1 MSRLLDVVS
10 RLITANPIV
19 TLIVLLAVTIGL
31 GAGFTRM
38 APQAD
43 NTAFLPDDSRVFAAN
58 GRIEELFGSSSS
70 DTISTTLVFRGDA
83 LTPQGLAQ
91 MDAALSQVISHSEVA
106 PLLTDPNP
114 VISPTLLAAA
124 ALGTDDFA
132 SLTQQQIDQ
141 ATAQLPIGRMVGT
154 DTDGSQVAIATV
166 RLVMDVDGDGDIEDD
181 ADALVSA
188 ELAIR
193 EIAQSSRG
201 PLEGSS
207 LSPST
212 LAEESGAA
220 TGSEM
225 LLLMGLALAV
235 IAVLLLLFTRSIFDL
250 ALSMLGLVLTIVWVI
265 GAQGWLGPNGLGVMG
280 PPNPLTTMVPIMLIG
295 LVVDYAIQTV
305 GLYREQRHAG
315 NDVKAAAQMG
325 LRAVIIPLSL
335 AAVTTIVAFLT
346 NVTSPIP
353 VNGDL
358 GIAAGVGVAAGLI
371 VMLMLLSS
379 SRALLD
385 RWRESRGSLPPA
397 RLVSG
402 AIPGVGPALEALG
415 GLLARRPMPFLAVIG
430 IVTLL
435 LGAASTRIETV
446 FDTNE
451 FLPKGGEAVR
461 NIETLQAAFGG
472 STSAVK
478 VLIEAEITEDRTI
491 RNILDFSLAFSDD
504 LRRPEGTT
512 GSLQSSVGVL
522 LIDWITDDGSLGDK
536 YDPQLREMAEAA
548 DAFRLDPQQIQA
560 VIDRLEE
567 LDPEGFGQLA
577 VDNPNGPDVL
587 LLKFQ
592 ALTGDQER
600 TERMLEDLY
609 GLWFGRDEELTATSG
624 EIISLEV
631 VNTMT
636 SSQTTSIIT
645 TVLAALIILS
655 LFFWITE
662 GRPALGFIA
671 VAPIVMV
678 LLWVLGTMALLGI
691 PYNVI
696 TALITALSIGIG
708 VDYTIHIIHRYE
720 EEFAHSRDP
729 EAAARRTLGTT
740 GSALLGSVLTTALG
754 FGVLI
759 LSSLTPFQQFGI
771 VTAITIAYALIAAV
785 VVVPPAM
792 ILWAAYQNYRLQS
805 AAARAKRELPNTP

>member
-1 MSRLLDVVS
+1 MTRLLDVVS
-10 RLITANPIV
+10 RLITAKPIV
-19 TLIVLLAVTIGL
+19 TLIVLLAVTVGL

-43 NTAFLPDDSRVFAAN
+43 NTAFLPGDSRVAAAN
-58 GRIEELFGSSSS
+58 SRIEELFGGSS
-70 DTISTTLVFRGDA
+70 DTISATLLFRGDA
-83 LTPQGLAQ
+83 LTPGGLAQ
-91 MDAALSQVISHSEVA
+91 MDGALSQVISHPEVA

-114 VISPTLLAAA
+114 VIAPTLLVAA
-124 ALGTDDFA
+124 ALGTTDFA

-141 ATAQLPIGRMVGT
+141 ATAQLPVSRMVGT

-166 RLVMDVDGDGDIEDD
+166 RLVRDVDGDGDIEDD
-181 ADALVSA
+181 ADTLVSA

-193 EIAQSSRG
+193 QIVESSQG
-201 PLEGSS
+201 SLEGSS

-212 LAEESGAA
+212 LSEESQAA

-250 ALSMLGLVLTIVWVI
+250 ALSMLGLVLTIVWVM

-315 NDVKAAAQMG
+315 NDARTAARKG

-335 AAVTTIVAFLT
+335 AAVTTIVSFLT

-371 VMLMLLSS
+371 VMLMLLAS

-461 NIETLQAAFGG
+461 NVETLQAAFGG
-472 STSAVK
+472 STNVVK
-478 VLIEAEITEDRTI
+478 VLIEAEITDDRTI
-491 RNILDFSLAFSDD
+491 RNILDFTVAFSDD

-512 GSLQSSVGVL
+512 GDIQSSVGIL
-522 LIDWITDDGSLGDK
+522 LIDWITDDGSPGDK
-536 YDPQLREMAEAA
+536 YDPQLREMVEAA
-548 DAFRLDPQQIQA
+548 NAFRLDPQQIQA
-560 VIDRLEE
+560 AIDRLEE
-567 LDPEGFGQLA
+567 LDPEGFGQVAL
-577 VDNPNGPDVL
+577 DNPGGPDVL
-587 LLKFQ
+587 LVQFQ
-592 ALTGDQER
+592 ALSGDQER

-624 EIISLEV
+624 EIIGLEV
-631 VNTMT
+631 VDTMT

-662 GRPALGFIA
+662 GRPALGFM
-671 VAPIVMV
+671 PC
-678 LLWVLGTMALLGI
+678 G
-691 PYNVI
+691 
-696 TALITALSIGIG
+696 
-708 VDYTIHIIHRYE
+708 
-720 EEFAHSRDP
+720 SRR
-729 EAAARRTLGTT
+729 EA
-740 GSALLGSVLTTALG
+740 
-754 FGVLI
+754 
-759 LSSLTPFQQFGI
+759 Q
-771 VTAITIAYALIAAV
+771 
-785 VVVPPAM
+785 
-792 ILWAAYQNYRLQS
+792 
-805 AAARAKRELPNTP
+805 

>member
-1 MSRLLDVVS
+1 MTRLLDVVS
-10 RLITANPIV
+10 RLITASPIV

-43 NTAFLPDDSRVFAAN
+43 NTAFLPGDSRVAAAN
-58 GRIEELFGSSSS
+58 SRIEELFGGSS
-70 DTISTTLVFRGDA
+70 DTISATLLFRGDA
-83 LTPQGLAQ
+83 LTPGGLAQ
-91 MDAALSQVISHSEVA
+91 MDGALSQVISHPEVA

-114 VISPTLLAAA
+114 VIAPTLLVAA
-124 ALGTDDFA
+124 ALGTTDFA

-141 ATAQLPIGRMVGT
+141 ATAQLPVSRMVGT

-166 RLVMDVDGDGDIEDD
+166 RLVRDVDGDGDIEDD
-181 ADALVSA
+181 ADTLVSA

-225 LLLMGLALAV
+225 LMLMGLALVV
-235 IAVLLLLFTRSIFDL
+235 IAVLLLLFTRSIFDV

-315 NDVKAAAQMG
+315 NDVKAAARMG

-335 AAVTTIVAFLT
+335 AAVTTIVSFLT

-435 LGAASTRIETV
+435 LGAASTRIDTV

-472 STSAVK
+472 STNAVK
-478 VLIEAEITEDRTI
+478 VLIEAEITDDRTI
-491 RNILDFSLAFSDD
+491 RNILDFTVAFSDD

-512 GSLQSSVGVL
+512 GGIQSSVGIL
-522 LIDWITDDGSLGDK
+522 LIDWITDDGSPGDK
-536 YDPQLREMAEAA
+536 YDPQLREMVEAA
-548 DAFRLDPQQIQA
+548 NAFRLDPQQIQA
-560 VIDRLEE
+560 AIDRLEE
-567 LDPEGFGQLA
+567 LDPEGFGQVAL
-577 VDNPNGPDVL
+577 DNPGGPDVL
-587 LLKFQ
+587 LVQFQ
-592 ALTGDQER
+592 ALSGDQER

-624 EIISLEV
+624 EIIGLEV
-631 VNTMT
+631 VDTMT

-740 GSALLGSVLTTALG
+740 GSALMGSVLTTALG

>member
-1 MSRLLDVVS
+1 M
-10 RLITANPIV
+10 
-19 TLIVLLAVTIGL
+19 
-31 GAGFTRM
+31 
-38 APQAD
+38 
-43 NTAFLPDDSRVFAAN
+43 
-58 GRIEELFGSSSS
+58 
-70 DTISTTLVFRGDA
+70 
-83 LTPQGLAQ
+83 
-91 MDAALSQVISHSEVA
+91 
-106 PLLTDPNP
+106 
-114 VISPTLLAAA
+114 
-124 ALGTDDFA
+124 
-132 SLTQQQIDQ
+132 
-141 ATAQLPIGRMVGT
+141 QLHP
-154 DTDGSQVAIATV
+154 
-166 RLVMDVDGDGDIEDD
+166 
-181 ADALVSA
+181 
-188 ELAIR
+188 
-193 EIAQSSRG
+193 
-201 PLEGSS
+201 
-207 LSPST
+207 
-212 LAEESGAA
+212 
-220 TGSEM
+220 
-225 LLLMGLALAV
+225 
-235 IAVLLLLFTRSIFDL
+235 
-250 ALSMLGLVLTIVWVI
+250 
-265 GAQGWLGPNGLGVMG
+265 
-280 PPNPLTTMVPIMLIG
+280 
-295 LVVDYAIQTV
+295 
-305 GLYREQRHAG
+305 YR
-315 NDVKAAAQMG
+315 N
-325 LRAVIIPLSL
+325 
-335 AAVTTIVAFLT
+335 
-346 NVTSPIP
+346 
-353 VNGDL
+353 
-358 GIAAGVGVAAGLI
+358 
-371 VMLMLLSS
+371 
-379 SRALLD
+379 
-385 RWRESRGSLPPA
+385 
-397 RLVSG
+397 
-402 AIPGVGPALEALG
+402 
-415 GLLARRPMPFLAVIG
+415 
-430 IVTLL
+430 
-435 LGAASTRIETV
+435 V

-491 RNILDFSLAFSDD
+491 ETSWILLSL
-504 LRRPEGTT
+504 LRRPAPSRGRD
-512 GSLQSSVGVL
+512 GRHPVLAGIL
-522 LIDWITDDGSLGDK
+522 LIDWITDDGSSGDK
-536 YDPQLREMAEAA
+536 YDPQLREMVEAA

-560 VIDRLEE
+560 AIDRLEE
-567 LDPEGFGQLA
+567 LDPRGLGQVA
-577 VDNPNGPDVL
+577 VTTPMARTCCCSSSSAHGRPGGGPSVCS
-587 LLKFQ
+587 K
-592 ALTGDQER
+592 T
-600 TERMLEDLY
+600 LY

-759 LSSLTPFQQFGI
+759 LSSLTPFQQFGL

>member
-1 MSRLLDVVS
+1 MTRLLDAVS
-10 RLITANPIV
+10 RLITAKPIV
-19 TLIVLLAVTIGL
+19 TLIVLLAVTLGL

-43 NTAFLPDDSRVFAAN
+43 STAFLPDDSRVFAAN
-58 GRIEELFGSSSS
+58 SRISDLFGGKSE
-70 DTISTTLVFRGDA
+70 TISATLLFRGDA
-83 LTPQGLAQ
+83 LTPEGLAQ
-91 MDAALSQVISHSEVA
+91 MDGALSEIISHPEVA
-106 PLLTDPNP
+106 PLLTDSDP
-114 VISPTLLAAA
+114 VIAPTLIVAAG
-124 ALGTDDFA
+124 LGTDDFA

-141 ATAQLPIGRMVGT
+141 ATAQLPVSRMVGT

-181 ADALVSA
+181 ADTLVSA

-193 EIAQSSRG
+193 QIVESSQG

-212 LAEESGAA
+212 LAEESQGA

-225 LLLMGLALAV
+225 FLLMGLALAV

-250 ALSMLGLVLTIVWVI
+250 ALSILGLVLTIVWTI

-305 GLYREQRHAG
+305 GLYREQLHAG
-315 NDVKAAAQMG
+315 NDVRTAARKG

-335 AAVTTIVAFLT
+335 AAVTTIVSFLT

-353 VNGDL
+353 VNADL
-358 GIAAGVGVAAGLI
+358 GIASGVGVAAGLI
-371 VMLMLLSS
+371 VMLTLLAS

-402 AIPGVGPALEALG
+402 AIPGVGPALEGLG

-451 FLPKGGEAVR
+451 FLPKGGEAVG

-472 STSAVK
+472 STNVVN
-478 VLIEAEITEDRTI
+478 VLIEAEITDDRTI
-491 RNILDFSLAFSDD
+491 RNILDFTVAFSDD

-512 GSLQSSVGVL
+512 GSIQSSVGVL
-522 LIDWITDDGSLGDK
+522 LIDWITDDGSSGDK
-536 YDPQLREMAEAA
+536 YDPQLREMVEVA
-548 DAFRLDPQQIQA
+548 DGFRLDPQQIQA

-567 LDPEGFGQLA
+567 LDPEGFVQLA

-655 LFFWITE
+655 LFFWITK

-759 LSSLTPFQQFGI
+759 FSSLTPFQQFGI

-785 VVVPPAM
+785 LVVPPAM

-805 AAARAKRELPNTP
+805 AAARAKLELPNTL

>member
-1 MSRLLDVVS
+1 MTRLLDVVS
-10 RLITANPIV
+10 RLVTANPIV
-19 TLIVLLAVTIGL
+19 TLILLLAVTIVL

-43 NTAFLPDDSRVFAAN
+43 STAFLPDDSRVYAAN
-58 GRIEELFGSSSS
+58 GRIADLFGSKSE
-70 DTISTTLVFRGDA
+70 TISVTLLFRGDA
-83 LTPQGLAQ
+83 LTPEGLAQ
-91 MDAALSQVISHSEVA
+91 IDGAMSQILSHPEVA
-106 PLLTDPNP
+106 PLLTDSNP
-114 VISPTLLAAA
+114 VIAPTFIFAA

-141 ATAQLPIGRMVGT
+141 AKAQLPVSRMVGT
-154 DTDGSQVAIATV
+154 DSDGSQVAIATV
-166 RLVMDVDGDGDIEDD
+166 RLVMDADGDGDIEDD
-181 ADALVSA
+181 ADILSSA

-193 EIAQSSRG
+193 EIVESSQG

-212 LAEESGAA
+212 LAEESQGA
-220 TGSEM
+220 TGSQM
-225 LLLMGLALAV
+225 FLLMGLALAV
-235 IAVLLLLFTRSIFDL
+235 IAILLLLFTRSIFDL
-250 ALSMLGLVLTIVWVI
+250 VLSMLGLVLTIVWAI
-265 GAQGWLGPNGLGVMG
+265 GAQGWLGPNGLGLMG

-315 NDVKAAAQMG
+315 NDVRTAARKG

-335 AAVTTIVAFLT
+335 AAVTTIVSFLT
-346 NVTSPIP
+346 NITSPIP

-358 GIAAGVGVAAGLI
+358 GIASGVGVAAGLI
-371 VMLMLLSS
+371 VMLTLLAS

-385 RWRESRGSLPPA
+385 RWRESRGSLPPV

-402 AIPGVGPALEALG
+402 AIPAVGPALEGLG
-415 GLLARRPMPFLAVIG
+415 GLLARRPMPFLAAIG
-430 IVTLL
+430 IVTIL

-451 FLPKGGEAVR
+451 FLPQGGQAVK

-472 STSAVK
+472 STKSVN
-478 VLIEAEITEDRTI
+478 VLIEAEITDDRTI
-491 RNILDFSLAFSDD
+491 RNILDFSAAFSDD
-504 LRRPEGTT
+504 LRRPEGAAE
-512 GSLQSSVGVL
+512 SIQSSVGIL
-522 LIDWITDDGSLGDK
+522 LIDWITDDGSDGDR
-536 YDPQLREMAEAA
+536 YDPQLREMVEAA
-548 DAFRLDPQQIQA
+548 NAFRLDPQQIQA
-560 VIDRLEE
+560 AIDRLEV
-567 LDPEGFGQLA
+567 LDPEGFGQVA
-577 VDNPNGPDVL
+577 VDDPNGQDVL
-587 LLKFQ
+587 LVQFQ

-600 TERMLEDLY
+600 TKRMLEDLY
-609 GLWFGRDEELTATSG
+609 GLWFGPDEELTATSG

-631 VNTMT
+631 VDTMT

-729 EAAARRTLGTT
+729 EEAARRTLGTT

-759 LSSLTPFQQFGI
+759 FSSLMPFQQFGI

-792 ILWAAYQNYRLQS
+792 ILWAAYQNHRLQS
-805 AAARAKRELPNTP
+805 AAARAKRELPDAQ